1 MSKEF
6 GISIL
11 TQVGGWLAAL
21 VTSASIACILDMCGR
36 PLSWYSRPWLIT
48 GIYVLPTFIV
58 LAFASMALLRFKKV
72 GIYLSFYKTNNFL
85 KFCQKTFTLSFILFI
100 NLLCNKV

>member
-72 GIYLSFYKTNNFL
+72 GIYLL
-85 KFCQKTFTLSFILFI
+85 FCQETFIPSFILFI
-100 NLLCNKV
+100 NLLYNKV